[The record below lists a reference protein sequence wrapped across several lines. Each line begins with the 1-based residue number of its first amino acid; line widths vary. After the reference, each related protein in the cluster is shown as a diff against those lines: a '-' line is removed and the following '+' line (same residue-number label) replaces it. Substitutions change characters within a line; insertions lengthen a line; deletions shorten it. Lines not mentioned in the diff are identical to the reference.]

1 MLDNQIALYVE
12 RDRKVSR
19 QKQYRIVGLCTFVVA
34 AGLLL
39 MRILLYYLPIESDL
53 VADAVFSLPL
63 QIGILVVVPFLF
75 YKFGLKKNVREIA
88 AFSSMRKT
96 RWYNLV
102 LAVPIGLCAYGVTIG
117 VSAIWQNI
125 LIQLG
130 YTHSSS
136 SLPETFTVGAL
147 LLSLFLT
154 CVLPA
159 FCEEFFNRGGL
170 LTTVRGSF
178 PFKLTLLYMGLE
190 FGLFHQNI
198 TQVFYTALFGAY
210 MAFLCLKCKSL
221 YPGMIVH
228 FINNACAVVTDYCS
242 TYGFFGGGIARAVNE
257 TRAIFVLMALILVA
271 GAFAGLTVLL
281 SHLNSAKRLEKK
293 KDVIASSGFDHKNNR
308 VVLVGE
314 EDKEKVR
321 ELGLDK
327 EVYGEKLEEALYK
340 PTLRDNAFFI
350 GTAVLS
356 FLTTIF
362 SFIFGWVV

>member
-1 MLDNQIALYVE
+1 MLDNQVALYVE
-12 RDRKVSR
+12 REHQVSR

-34 AGLLL
+34 AALLL

-53 VADAVFSLPL
+53 VADAVFSIPL
-63 QIGILVVVPFLF
+63 QVGVLVVVPFLF

-96 RWYNLV
+96 HWYNLV
-102 LAVPIGLCAYGVTIG
+102 LAVPIGICAYGVTIG
-117 VSAIWQNI
+117 ISAIWQGL
-125 LIQLG
+125 LIRFG

-136 SLPETFTVGAL
+136 DLPETFTVGAL

-178 PFKLTLLYMGLE
+178 PFRITILIMGLE

-198 TQVFYTALFGAY
+198 TQVFYTAFFGAY
-210 MAFLCLKCKSL
+210 MAYLCLKCKSI
-221 YPGMIVH
+221 YPCMIVH
-228 FINNACAVVTDYCS
+228 FINNACSVVSEYCS
-242 TYGFFGGGIARAVNE
+242 TYGFLGGGISRAIQE
-257 TRAIFVLMALILVA
+257 TRVGFVYLALLLVA
-271 GAFAGLTVLL
+271 GAFAGLTALL
-281 SHLNSAKRLEKK
+281 HHLNSAKRLEKK

-327 EVYGEKLEEALYK
+327 EVYGEKLEEDLYK

-356 FLTTIF
+356 FLTTVF
-362 SFIFGWVV
+362 TFVFGWVV